1 VNPGKQEGGGG
12 TKKMK
17 TRRVCFS
24 RYLAVN
30 YGLGL
35 GLGLTLGDLLRVV
48 CDEGGR
54 ARSRA
59 TIPSTIVRAV
69 PLGSVS

>member
-1 VNPGKQEGGGG
+1 MHPQDVGSTPGLSHSH
-12 TKKMK
+12 
-17 TRRVCFS
+17 RRV
-24 RYLAVN
+24 
-30 YGLGL
+30 
-35 GLGLTLGDLLRVV
+35 LTHLPAPGRGQPPAAHQFLGDLLRVV

-59 TIPSTIVRAV
+59 TVPSTIVRAV